1 MERNVFDQ
9 VASDY
14 EKIHD
19 RSLPPGV
26 HSHEFVTQRAANII
40 QWIDDG
46 YLGQE
51 FCYLDFGCGNGR
63 LFKPLIESGSLRPLV
78 ERGRL
83 RLFGFDTSAES
94 LKEAKRI
101 AGGERVC
108 FANDWDELPRGVR
121 FDLVIGCCVFHH
133 IAPAERSAVAKTL
146 RRWMKPK
153 ARLVIW
159 EHNPFNPITRMLVR
173 ICPFDKGARLL
184 TYGATK
190 RLFETNSYRH
200 MQHKYVNIFPPRWQQ
215 LKLLSAVERMAARFP
230 VGAQYW
236 VMFERDE

>member
-63 LFKPLIESGSLRPLV
+63 LFTALIESEFLKPLIAQ
-78 ERGRL
+78 GRL
-83 RLFGFDTSAES
+83 RLFGFDTSRDS

-101 AGGERVC
+101 AGEKWVC
-108 FANDWDELPRGVR
+108 FASDWNDLPPDIR
-121 FDLVIGCCVFHH
+121 FDLVSGCNVFHH
-133 IAPAERSAVAKTL
+133 IVPAERSAAAKTL
-146 RRWMKPK
+146 RRWMKAK
-153 ARLVIW
+153 ARLAIW
-159 EHNPFNPITRMLVR
+159 EHNPFNPITRLLVS

-184 TYGATK
+184 TFGMTK
-190 RLFETNSYRH
+190 TLFEAHSYRH
-200 MQHKYVNIFPPRWQQ
+200 VQHAYVNLFPPRWQQ
-215 LKLLSAVERMAARFP
+215 IKLFSTIEKKLSRFP

-236 VMFERDE
+236 VMFESDE